1 MCPLQKYY
9 SKCLAVT
16 INNRT
21 FAAVL
26 KFSFMQTVNLQYNV
40 PAGYSL
46 EEFVAKVNSY
56 VARLAKKCQVGEEYE
71 PNEETKAAIREA
83 QAHIEAY
90 KRGEEWAKNDVF
102 DNVDDLMT
110 DLMKE

>member
-1 MCPLQKYY
+1 
-9 SKCLAVT
+9 
-16 INNRT
+16 
-21 FAAVL
+21 
-26 KFSFMQTVNLQYNV
+26 MQTVNLQYNV

-56 VARLAKKCQVGEEYE
+56 VARLAKKCQAGEEYE

-90 KRGEEWAKNDVF
+90 KRGEEWAKKDVF
-102 DNVDDLMT
+102 DNVDDLMA
-110 DLMKE
+110 DLMKEKKPLNDYLLWDCLHNKLQMVPCSL

>member
-1 MCPLQKYY
+1 M
-9 SKCLAVT
+9 AVT
-16 INNRT
+16 IISRK
-21 FAAVL
+21 FASGS

-56 VARLAKKCQVGEEYE
+56 VARLAKKSQGEEYE

-83 QAHIEAY
+83 QAHMEAY
-90 KRGEEWAKNDVF
+90 RRGEEWAKKDVF
-102 DNVDDLMT
+102 DNVDDLMA

>member
-1 MCPLQKYY
+1 MLKYY
-9 SKCLAVT
+9 PKCLAVT
-16 INNRT
+16 INSRK

-56 VARLAKKCQVGEEYE
+56 VARLTKKCQAGEEYE

-90 KRGEEWAKNDVF
+90 KRGEEWAKKDVF

>member
-1 MCPLQKYY
+1 MLKFYPK
-9 SKCLAVT
+9 SLAVT
-16 INNRT
+16 INSRK

-56 VARLAKKCQVGEEYE
+56 VARLTKKCQAGEEYE
-71 PNEETKAAIREA
+71 ANEETKAAIREA

-90 KRGEEWAKNDVF
+90 KRGEEWAKKDVF
-102 DNVDDLMT
+102 DNVDDLMA
-110 DLMKE
+110 DLMKD

>member
-1 MCPLQKYY
+1 MQKYY
-9 SKCLAVT
+9 PKCLAVT

-26 KFSFMQTVNLQYNV
+26 KFSFMQTVNLRYNV

-56 VARLAKKCQVGEEYE
+56 VARLAKKCQAGEEYE
-71 PNEETKAAIREA
+71 PNEETKAAIRET
-83 QAHIEAY
+83 QAHMEAY
-90 KRGEEWAKNDVF
+90 KRGEEWAKKDVF
-102 DNVDDLMT
+102 DNVDDLMA

>member
-1 MCPLQKYY
+1 
-9 SKCLAVT
+9 
-16 INNRT
+16 
-21 FAAVL
+21 
-26 KFSFMQTVNLQYNV
+26 MQTVNLQYNV

-56 VARLAKKCQVGEEYE
+56 VARLAKKCQAGEEYE

-90 KRGEEWAKNDVF
+90 KRGEEWAKKDVF
-102 DNVDDLMT
+102 DNVDDLMAEI
-110 DLMKE
+110 LYPSKFKKNFRIYYYGNSNKSNSNPVW

>member
-1 MCPLQKYY
+1 MQKYY
-9 SKCLAVT
+9 PKCLAVT

-56 VARLAKKCQVGEEYE
+56 VARLAKKCQAGEEYE

-83 QAHIEAY
+83 QAHMEAY
-90 KRGEEWAKNDVF
+90 KRGDVWAKFFVF
-102 DNVDDLMT
+102 DIFDYLMA
-110 DLMKE
+110 DLMKD

>member
-1 MCPLQKYY
+1 MLKFYPK
-9 SKCLAVT
+9 SLAVT
-16 INNRT
+16 INSRK

-56 VARLAKKCQVGEEYE
+56 VARLAKKCQAGEEYE
-71 PNEETKAAIREA
+71 ANEETKAAIREA

-90 KRGEEWAKNDVF
+90 KRGEEWAKKDVF
-102 DNVDDLMT
+102 DNVDDLMA

>member
-1 MCPLQKYY
+1 
-9 SKCLAVT
+9 
-16 INNRT
+16 
-21 FAAVL
+21 
-26 KFSFMQTVNLQYNV
+26 MQTVNLQYNV

-56 VARLAKKCQVGEEYE
+56 VACLAKKCQAGEEYE

-90 KRGEEWAKNDVF
+90 KRGEEWAKKDVF
-102 DNVDDLMT
+102 DNVDNLMT

>member
-1 MCPLQKYY
+1 
-9 SKCLAVT
+9 
-16 INNRT
+16 
-21 FAAVL
+21 
-26 KFSFMQTVNLQYNV
+26 MQTVNLQYNV

-56 VARLAKKCQVGEEYE
+56 VARLAKKCQAGEEYE

-90 KRGEEWAKNDVF
+90 KRGEEYKVVNFLCRPCPINFAFFFCKFICHTNAVF
-102 DNVDDLMT
+102 ALFFRCQSFIN
-110 DLMKE
+110 

>member
-1 MCPLQKYY
+1 MLKFYP
-9 SKCLAVT
+9 KCLAVT
-16 INNRT
+16 IISRK

-56 VARLAKKCQVGEEYE
+56 VARLAKKCQAGEEYE
-71 PNEETKAAIREA
+71 PNEETKAAISEA

-90 KRGEEWAKNDVF
+90 KRGEEWAKKDVF
-102 DNVDDLMT
+102 DNVDDLMA

>member
-1 MCPLQKYY
+1 MLKFYPK
-9 SKCLAVT
+9 SLAVT
-16 INNRT
+16 INSRK

-26 KFSFMQTVNLQYNV
+26 KCSFMQTVNLQYNV

-56 VARLAKKCQVGEEYE
+56 VARLAKKCQAGEEYE

-83 QAHIEAY
+83 QAHI
-90 KRGEEWAKNDVF
+90 KRGEEWAKKDVF
-102 DNVDDLMT
+102 DNVDDLMA
-110 DLMKE
+110 DLMKD